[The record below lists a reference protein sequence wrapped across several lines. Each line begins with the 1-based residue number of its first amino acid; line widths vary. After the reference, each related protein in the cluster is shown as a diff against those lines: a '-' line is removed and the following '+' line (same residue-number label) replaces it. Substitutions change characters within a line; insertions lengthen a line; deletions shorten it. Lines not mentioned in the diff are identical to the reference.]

1 MNSNEEYLDELLKSI
16 EPITNPEGIDDENDS
31 EIPVDTS
38 EEVEI
43 APNSFEESVSIPE
56 EPDQTS
62 KEPNQTQEEKLSNV
76 VDNLID
82 NDSENSVKET
92 EQENHL
98 NMSEDEINAL
108 LNDVKNSTIGEKTED
123 STDVKEL
130 LKQFDED
137 EDLTDIQNI
146 LEKNDNDEAVDTKI
160 TDENQED
167 IVIPESILAE
177 ELNVTNE
184 DVADE
189 NENSDE
195 PVKKRIM
202 KEKKQKTV
210 KEKKVKEKKV
220 KEKQE
225 NLFTK
230 VFNMLTEEEEE
241 EKKVRKEE
249 AKVTDDLSLIPE
261 KNETGITDENL
272 QILDELSKE
281 DKKKNKKLKKK
292 GKDKKKGTST
302 DEETEESDDQVK
314 GKNNKKQKKE
324 KKERKQKTPVQTK
337 HEKKLPKKRVISTF
351 ALCFTILALI
361 LIMSFVLEEH
371 NNIKDAGW
379 AFDNED
385 YETCY
390 ENLYGLNLNEENQSM
405 YNKSETILVLRR
417 KLSSY
422 ENYKRLGMDV
432 EALNALFEGVR
443 MYPQIQ
449 AKAQEYNVVEKVDS
463 IYNSILA
470 KFDEYGLTQ
479 DDVNEI
485 LAYES
490 KVKYTKRLQSIIDG
504 TPFVYEDDLVQQQ
517 EQTIDDI
524 LPEEEDFLPEDPNAI
539 FENNSET
546 GTTEDSSTTV
556 QDTEINNEVNSE
568 QNVQDDQPVHVGSK
582 STNQGTRVTNGNM
595 NLSSEIEDGSVVL
608 DSDNSND

>member
-1 MNSNEEYLDELLKSI
+1 MSSNEEYLDELLKSI
-16 EPITNPEGIDDENDS
+16 EPITNPGGIDDENDA
-31 EIPVDTS
+31 EIPADTS
-38 EEVEI
+38 EKVEI
-43 APNSFEESVSIPE
+43 DPNSFETSVSMLE
-56 EPDQTS
+56 EPDQNP

-76 VDNLID
+76 VVDLIE

-108 LNDVKNSTIGEKTED
+108 LNDVKNSTVGEKTED
-123 STDVKEL
+123 SADVKEL

-137 EDLTDIQNI
+137 EDLTDIHNI

-160 TDENQED
+160 MDENKED
-167 IVIPESILAE
+167 IIIPESILTDEANE
-177 ELNVTNE
+177 TNE
-184 DVADE
+184 DAADE
-189 NENSDE
+189 NENLGE
-195 PVKKRIM
+195 PVEKRKK

-210 KEKKVKEKKV
+210 KEKK
-220 KEKQE
+220 E

-241 EKKVRKEE
+241 ENEKKGKKEE
-249 AKVTDDLSLIPE
+249 TKVLDDLNLIPE

-292 GKDKKKGTST
+292 GKDKKKKTPT
-302 DEETEESDDQVK
+302 DEETEDSDDQVK
-314 GKNNKKQKKE
+314 GKKNKKQKKE
-324 KKERKQKTPVQTK
+324 KKDRKLKTPIQTRP
-337 HEKKLPKKRVISTF
+337 EKKLPKKRVISTF

-361 LIMSFVLEEH
+361 LIMSFVLEEQ
-371 NNIKDAGW
+371 NNVKDAGW

-422 ENYKRLGMDV
+422 ENYERLGMDV

-504 TPFVYEDDLVQQQ
+504 TPFVYEDDVAQQQ

-524 LPEEEDFLPEDPNAI
+524 LPEEEDFLPEDPGSI
-539 FENNSET
+539 FEDNSET
-546 GTTEDSSTTV
+546 GTTEDGSTTV

-568 QNVQDDQPVHVGSK
+568 QNVQDDQPVRVGSK
-582 STNQGTRVTNGNM
+582 STNQGTRVTNGNI
-595 NLSSEIEDGSVVL
+595 NLSSEIEDGSVVI
-608 DSDNSND
+608 DNDNSND

>member
-16 EPITNPEGIDDENDS
+16 EPITNPEGIDDENDA
-31 EIPVDTS
+31 EIPADTS
-38 EEVEI
+38 NEVEI
-43 APNSFEESVSIPE
+43 DSNSFEASVSTLE
-56 EPDQTS
+56 ESDQAP
-62 KEPNQTQEEKLSNV
+62 KEPNQTQEEELPN
-76 VDNLID
+76 DIGDLID

-108 LNDVKNSTIGEKTED
+108 LNDVKNSTVGEKTED

-137 EDLTDIQNI
+137 EDLTDIHNI

-160 TDENQED
+160 TDENLED
-167 IVIPESILAE
+167 IVIPESILADE
-177 ELNVTNE
+177 ANETNE
-184 DVADE
+184 DIADE
-189 NENSDE
+189 NENLDE
-195 PVKKRIM
+195 SVKKQK

-210 KEKKVKEKKV
+210 KEKKQKTVKEKK
-220 KEKQE
+220 E

-241 EKKVRKEE
+241 TEEKKGKKEE
-249 AKVTDDLSLIPE
+249 TKVLDDLSLIPE

-292 GKDKKKGTST
+292 GKDKKKGTPT

-314 GKNNKKQKKE
+314 GKNKKQKKE
-324 KKERKQKTPVQTK
+324 KKDRKQKTHVQTK
-337 HEKKLPKKRVISTF
+337 PEKKLPKKRVISTF

-371 NNIKDAGW
+371 NNIKDASW

-463 IYNSILA
+463 IYNSIMA

-504 TPFVYEDDLVQQQ
+504 TPFVYEDDVAQQQ

-524 LPEEEDFLPEDPNAI
+524 LPEEEDFLPEDPNSI
-539 FENNSET
+539 FEDNSET
-546 GTTEDSSTTV
+546 VTTEDSSATE

-568 QNVQDDQPVHVGSK
+568 QNVQDDQPVRVGSN
-582 STNQGTRVTNGNM
+582 SANQGTRVTNGNM
-595 NLSSEIEDGSVVL
+595 NLSSEIEDGSVVI
-608 DSDNSND
+608 DNDNSND

>member
-1 MNSNEEYLDELLKSI
+1 MNSNEDYLDELLKSI
-16 EPITNPEGIDDENDS
+16 EPITNPEGIDAENDA
-31 EIPVDTS
+31 EITADTS
-38 EEVEI
+38 DEVEI
-43 APNSFEESVSIPE
+43 DSNSFETSVSTLE
-56 EPDQTS
+56 EPDQTP
-62 KEPNQTQEEKLSNV
+62 KEPNQTQEEELSN
-76 VDNLID
+76 DIGDLID

-108 LNDVKNSTIGEKTED
+108 LNDVKNSTVGEKTED
-123 STDVKEL
+123 SADVKEL

-137 EDLTDIQNI
+137 EDLTDIHNI
-146 LEKNDNDEAVDTKI
+146 LEKNDNDEAVDAKI
-160 TDENQED
+160 TDENLED
-167 IVIPESILAE
+167 IVMPESILADE
-177 ELNVTNE
+177 ANETNE
-184 DVADE
+184 DIADE
-189 NENSDE
+189 NENLDE
-195 PVKKRIM
+195 PVKKQKKKEKKQKIV

-210 KEKKVKEKKV
+210 KEKKD
-220 KEKQE
+220 

-241 EKKVRKEE
+241 EEGKKGKKEE
-249 AKVTDDLSLIPE
+249 TKVLDDLSLIPE

-292 GKDKKKGTST
+292 GKDKKKGTPT
-302 DEETEESDDQVK
+302 DEETQESDDQVK
-314 GKNNKKQKKE
+314 VKNKKQKKE
-324 KKERKQKTPVQTK
+324 KKDRKQKTPVQTK
-337 HEKKLPKKRVISTF
+337 PERKLPKKRVISTF

-432 EALNALFEGVR
+432 DALNALFEGVR

-449 AKAQEYNVVEKVDS
+449 AKAQEYNVVEKIDS

-504 TPFVYEDDLVQQQ
+504 TPFVYEDDVAQQQ

-524 LPEEEDFLPEDPNAI
+524 LPQEEDFLPEDPGSI
-539 FENNSET
+539 FEDNSET
-546 GTTEDSSTTV
+546 GTTEESSTTV

-568 QNVQDDQPVHVGSK
+568 QNVQDDQPVRVGSK

-595 NLSSEIEDGSVVL
+595 NLSSEIEDGSVII
-608 DSDNSND
+608 DNDNSND